1 MPELAEVERSRRL
14 WEVGRG
20 AKVLEVILRN
30 RKSRLFRSINPEGLV
45 RSLTGQRL
53 SDSEA
58 LGKQMVFRFGN
69 RGQFWLGL
77 HLGMTG
83 ELRVEKPRYSFL
95 KYDHLVLRSA
105 TARMVTISQAIEGSS
120 QCHRNGSWF
129 CIAHIRLSRPQF
141 EFAEVARIFRIR
153 SEV

>member
-53 SDSEA
+53 SDSES

-77 HLGMTG
+77 HFGMTG
-83 ELRVEKPRYSFL
+83 ELRAYKPSNPFL
-95 KYDHLVLRSA
+95 NYN
-105 TARMVTISQAIEGSS
+105 
-120 QCHRNGSWF
+120 HR
-129 CIAHIRLSRPQF
+129 L
-141 EFAEVARIFRIR
+141 FRQPN
-153 SEV
+153 